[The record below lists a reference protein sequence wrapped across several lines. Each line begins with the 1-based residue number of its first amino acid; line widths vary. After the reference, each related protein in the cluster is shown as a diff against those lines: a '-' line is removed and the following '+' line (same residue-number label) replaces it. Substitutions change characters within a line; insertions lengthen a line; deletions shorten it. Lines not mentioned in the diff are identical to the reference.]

1 VKTDR
6 KLVACSVLTFII
18 GICAITP
25 LLFMMPNAAKAD
37 IASSQPWFNLD
48 VPYTYWTANS
58 TKNSNGTVTYGE
70 WYLTLFN
77 VSLNSAAVQQAVDA
91 RIEYFQIQVYTDKAP
106 IENLT
111 YFVGTNRTA
120 AFDSIESSFHFIR
133 DNWFDTNTSGGGMFG
148 GDFSGNEFG
157 GMSGT
162 NAGLCPLSNW
172 LNSTVSQRIFN
183 IENAKAIYLD
193 IRRLGSVILDGN
205 ITTAILSS
213 NEVIQHFELK
223 KFGEG
228 FLYNNMI
235 PENQLPQTNLLSPQF
250 VLENEP

>member
-25 LLFMMPNAAKAD
+25 LLFMIPNAAKAD

-48 VPYTYWTANS
+48 VPYAYWTANS
-58 TKNSNGTVTYGE
+58 TENSNGTVTYGE
-70 WYLTLFN
+70 CYLTLFN
-77 VSLNSAAVQQAVDA
+77 VSLNSAAIQQAVDA

-111 YFVGTNRTA
+111 YSVGTNRTA
-120 AFDSIESSFHFIR
+120 AFDSIESSFHFVR

-157 GMSGT
+157 GLSGI
-162 NAGLCPLSNW
+162 NSGLCPLSNW

-183 IENAKAIYLD
+183 IENADAIYLD

-205 ITTAILSS
+205 STIVTLAS
-213 NEVIQHFELK
+213 NEVIQHIELTK
-223 KFGEG
+223 SGDQFVYGT
-228 FLYNNMI
+228 LPQSQLSQVPTI
-235 PENQLPQTNLLSPQF
+235 PEQKP
-250 VLENEP
+250 